1 MPTLKHYHQFGG
13 LQQETGAIHNVLAY
27 GGQPA
32 PHTGKPLSEALL
44 MGISGGIAVGYF
56 LFEYQG
62 YLPHVALLTR
72 NTFDPLETL
81 FERLA
86 LPREVLQTTKPN
98 IAFENLIATLE
109 SGHPAVVWA
118 DAFSLPYNLLPSDT
132 RLWGTVPIVVYGVEE
147 DTVYIA
153 DRSPQPRTVT
163 VEQLMTARG
172 RVKDDKSRIMV
183 LDAPSMD
190 KLPAAVLKGIWQC
203 ISLFTDAPP
212 KGKRTNFGF
221 AALKHW
227 ADMLVNRRN
236 KQSWERYFAP
246 GSRLYNGLAGDS
258 GQPGVFDWIS
268 SWNGSDGA
276 ERGMYADFLDEA
288 ALLLGKPA
296 LKAVGE
302 QFRQSA
308 AAWNRLAQAALT
320 DTIPLLKETRDLKL
334 SQIALG
340 KQGMSTIEERKA
352 IVERLNALKEMAA
365 TEFILSAGEYTA
377 FREML
382 CDHILTIAD
391 LEKAAVAELQAAII

>member
-1 MPTLKHYHQFGG
+1 MPILKNYHQFDG

-86 LPREVLQTTKPN
+86 LPREVLQTSKPN
-98 IAFENLIATLE
+98 IAYENLIATLE

-118 DAFSLPYNLLPSDT
+118 DAFSLPYNLLPSDE
-132 RLWGTVPIVVYGVEE
+132 RMWGTVPIVVYGVEG

-163 VEQLMTARG
+163 TDELMTARG
-172 RVKDDKSRIMV
+172 RVKDDKSRILV
-183 LDAPSMD
+183 LDAPDMD

-221 AALKHW
+221 AALEHW
-227 ADMLVNRRN
+227 ADMLVNTRN
-236 KQSWERYFAP
+236 KHSWERYFTP
-246 GSRLYNGLAGDS
+246 GSRLYNGIAGDI
-258 GQPGVFDWIS
+258 GQPGVFDWITW
-268 SWNGSDGA
+268 WNGSDGA

-308 AAWNRLAQAALT
+308 KAWNALAEAVLP
-320 DTIPLLKETRDLKL
+320 DTIPLLKETRELKQRNRRL
-334 SQIALG
+334 I
-340 KQGMSTIEERKA
+340 KQGMSTLEERKA
-352 IVERLNALKEMAA
+352 IVARLKALKAAAA
-365 TEFILSAGEYTA
+365 TEFNLSAGDYTA
-377 FREML
+377 FRETL
-382 CDHILTIAD
+382 RDHILTIAD
-391 LEKAAVAELQAAII
+391 LEKAAVAALQAAVI